1 MSNWLRVLGLV
12 LLAVALVKLVMYN
25 FELALTL
32 TTLAAGIIWLLDK
45 LFFEKKRL
53 QDFAET
59 SKGNGKEAE
68 SKEKAVVT
76 VREPILV
83 EYSKAFFPVLLIV
96 LLLRSFVVEP
106 FRIPSGSMLPTL
118 HVGDFILVNKFSYGL
133 RLPVLRTEVLPLG
146 EPKRGDV
153 VVFKYPEN
161 PRIDY
166 IKRIIGVPGDKVAY
180 RDKKLTINGNPVEID
195 FAGPYNQPT
204 NRGGPGTFGV
214 FVENLPEVEHR
225 ILIHPLAPAMDFE
238 LTVDENSYFVMGDN
252 RDDSRDS
259 RYWGFVPEKNLVGKA
274 FFIWMHWDFSGGG
287 LDLSRIGESIR

>member
-1 MSNWLRVLGLV
+1 MSNWMRFLGLA
-12 LLAVALVKLVMYN
+12 LLALVLFKLVMYN

-32 TTLAAGIIWLLDK
+32 TTLASGVIWLLDK

-53 QDFAET
+53 PVASAPS
-59 SKGNGKEAE
+59 SKGDGEADSKGKAE
-68 SKEKAVVT
+68 PAIK
-76 VREPILV
+76 EPILV

-118 HVGDFILVNKFSYGL
+118 RVGDFILVNKFSYGL
-133 RLPVLRTEVLPLG
+133 RLPVLRTRFLPLG
-146 EPKRGDV
+146 EPERGDV

-166 IKRIIGVPGDKVAY
+166 IKRIIGLPGDKIAY
-180 RDKKLTINGNPVEID
+180 RDKKLTINGEPVEID
-195 FAGPYNQPT
+195 FIGSYNRPT
-204 NRGGPGTFGV
+204 NRGGPGTFGL
-214 FVENLPEVEHR
+214 FVEHLPEAEHQ

-238 LTVDENSYFVMGDN
+238 LTVDEGHYFVMGDN

-259 RYWGFVPEKNLVGKA
+259 RYWGFMPEKNLVGKA
-274 FFIWMHWDFSGGG
+274 FFIWMHWDFGGGG
-287 LDLSRIGESIR
+287 LDLGRIGEPIR